1 MFRNNMT
8 YAAKLRDLEIRRV
21 KANHKMAE
29 NELESL
35 KTMDTKQL
43 LKFIAYKLISIDEK
57 LSTIN
62 SL

>member
-1 MFRNNMT
+1 MFRDNMT
-8 YAAKLRDLEIRRV
+8 YAAKLMDLEIRRV